1 MNLIFLKAYIIQISS
16 LQLSHKNQK
25 NFGTLIM
32 NAKALSIMRYQND
45 INTEDNMNSI
55 CRAAVAQWITRLTR
69 TGQTRVCIRKA
80 DIFDIT
86 NVQKY

>member
-55 CRAAVAQWITRLTR
+55 CRAAVAQWITRLTN
-69 TGQTRVCIRKA
+69 A
-80 DIFDIT
+80 PNSHWT
-86 NVQKY
+86 NASLHPKGGHF